1 MAIPKIIHYCWMS
14 GDPFPQDIQK
24 CVDSWSEIMP
34 DYELRLWNTENFD
47 CNMLPYVAE
56 AWDRRKYA
64 FVSDI
69 VRLHAL
75 YTEGGIY
82 LDSDIEVLKRFDD
95 LLDNPAF
102 TGFESG
108 NRIGPWLIASEKGNP
123 LIKELLDYYWGR
135 HFCDENGNLDM
146 TPNTVPVT
154 RILTGYGLKPINEV
168 QHLPNITV
176 YPEEYFCPKNP
187 WTNEIKITDNTHAM
201 HYFAGAWNDK
211 ASEEMGFIGDIDKNI
226 RRFLG
231 WRRESSDGSEI
242 IIYGTGVVGLRCY
255 ECLCQEGLG
264 NIVASFMVTK
274 RDNSWLEIDGV
285 PIKEVTEAS
294 PEDKKR
300 LVLIGTNPKSHE
312 AIGKTLKEFGFV
324 RVYSLGN

>member
-1 MAIPKIIHYCWMS
+1 
-14 GDPFPQDIQK
+14 
-24 CVDSWSEIMP
+24 
-34 DYELRLWNTENFD
+34 
-47 CNMLPYVAE
+47 
-56 AWDRRKYA
+56 
-64 FVSDI
+64 
-69 VRLHAL
+69 
-75 YTEGGIY
+75 
-82 LDSDIEVLKRFDD
+82 
-95 LLDNPAF
+95 
-102 TGFESG
+102 
-108 NRIGPWLIASEKGNP
+108 
-123 LIKELLDYYWGR
+123 
-135 HFCDENGNLDM
+135 M

-154 RILTGYGLKPINEV
+154 RILTGYGLQPVNEV

-176 YPEEYFCPKNP
+176 YSEEYFCPKNP

-231 WRRESSDGSEI
+231 WRRENSDGSEI